1 MNGTALGDM
10 PSQGNTAMRKPVAS
24 HTFNS
29 MASAVAHQ
37 AQAAE
42 EYQGEE
48 LTARLL
54 EPLGDIN
61 HRAGELERDSPLFFG
76 KVQPTLF

>member
-1 MNGTALGDM
+1 MARRKSQPVESHIFNG
-10 PSQGNTAMRKPVAS
+10 
-24 HTFNS
+24 

-48 LTARLL
+48 FTARMR
-54 EPLGDIN
+54 EPLGNIS

>member
-1 MNGTALGDM
+1 
-10 PSQGNTAMRKPVAS
+10 MRKTKSKPVES
-24 HTFNS
+24 HIFAG

-61 HRAGELERDSPLFFG
+61 HRAGDMERDSPLFFG